1 MPDLH
6 FLVPAVNFLDMVR
19 NICNEYEVKT
29 GLRIKVDCLA
39 IADAIAVD
47 FSDSIVI
54 ARGYTA
60 YMLKR
65 VKPEVTIVE
74 IPMSVYDI
82 LEAAR
87 KARKEFNAK
96 RMAFIVADNEY
107 YETSVIDSDFFPDID
122 GYRYKDEREIIPYL
136 QFFRRQGVDAILCGG
151 CVYDYTREMKYP
163 AVLIGMGEV
172 SVQQAIAE
180 AVRIHNSNLE
190 NLLRARR
197 MESILQNVNQVVI
210 SIDSDGHVT
219 LFNHHAELLF
229 HLSAAAAIGKDIL
242 DICPEIKDVIDDYPD
257 GKQISVRKVSV
268 FARYSPIYISSQVSA
283 AVITMQEVS
292 DIQRIEINIRNQLR
306 TKGFIAQSTFDDVIG
321 NSPCIKKTIA
331 NAKKF
336 SITDFNV
343 LLIGETGTGKE
354 IFAQSIHNMS
364 QRSTGPFVA
373 VNCASLSDSLL
384 ESELF
389 GYVDGAFTGANK
401 KGKRGLFELANNGT
415 IFLDE
420 IGEISTYM
428 QNRLLRVI
436 EAREIM
442 RLGDDSVIP
451 VNIRIIAATNRN
463 LEEMVESGDFRKDLL
478 YRLDVLR
485 LNIPPLRERGKDI
498 VIIFNHFLHDIDSK
512 NSGIAHELDSA
523 AEQLLLQQP
532 WDGNIREIRNICE
545 RLSVLVDHTVVSA
558 EDISSCLG
566 ILPDEDK
573 ESTGDIGFED
583 SIIRRELETAIA
595 RYPSRKAMAEALG
608 MDRTT
613 LYRKLKKY
621 GLL

>member
-1 MPDLH
+1 MPDLL
-6 FLVPAVNFLDMVR
+6 FLVPSEKFIEMVCR
-19 NICNEYEVKT
+19 ICNDYTTRT
-29 GLRIKVDCLA
+29 GIQIKVECLTIAEA
-39 IADAIAVD
+39 ITAD

-54 ARGYTA
+54 ARGYMA

-65 VKPEVTIVE
+65 VKPEASVVE

-87 KARKEFNAK
+87 CARKETGAK
-96 RMAFIVADNEY
+96 RLAFIAADSEDF
-107 YETSVIDSDFFPDID
+107 EASVIDSDFFPDIV
-122 GYRYKDEREIIPYL
+122 GYRYKDEREILPYL
-136 QFFRRQGVDAILCGG
+136 QSARRLGIDAILCGD
-151 CVYDYTREMKYP
+151 CVYEYAKQVNYP

-172 SVQQAIAE
+172 SVQQATAE
-180 AVRIHNSNLE
+180 AIRLYNSNVE
-190 NLLRARR
+190 NLLRVRR
-197 MESILQNVNQVVI
+197 FESVLQNVNQSVI
-210 SIDSDGHVT
+210 STDNLGRVRV
-219 LFNHHAELLF
+219 FNHNAELLF
-229 HLSAAAAIGKDIL
+229 HISASTVMGKDIL
-242 DICPEIKDVIDDYPD
+242 DVCPEIQEVIDVHPD
-257 GKQISVRKVSV
+257 GCQISIRGISV
-268 FARYSPIYISSQVSA
+268 FARYSPIYISSEISA
-283 AVITMQEVS
+283 AVITMQEIS

-306 TKGFIAQSTFDDVIG
+306 TKGFVAQHTFDDILG
-321 NSPCIKKTIA
+321 TSSAIRKTVEF
-331 NAKKF
+331 AKKF

-354 IFAQSIHNMS
+354 VFAQSIHNMS
-364 QRSTGPFVA
+364 SRSSGPFVA

-389 GYVDGAFTGANK
+389 GYVDGAFTGANR

-420 IGEISTYM
+420 IGEISPYM

-463 LEEMVESGDFRKDLL
+463 LERLVETGEFRKDLL

-485 LNIPPLRERGKDI
+485 LNIPPLRFRGKDI
-498 VIIFNHFLHDIDSK
+498 ILIFKRFMHDIDSN
-512 NSGIAHELDSA
+512 NSGRMHTLDSS
-523 AEQLLLQQP
+523 AEKVLLSYN
-532 WDGNIREIRNICE
+532 WDGNIRELRNIY
-545 RLSVLVDHTVVSA
+545 R
-558 EDISSCLG
+558 DICLG
-566 ILPDEDK
+566 KSAITCDDK
-573 ESTGDIGFED
+573 LSFED
-583 SIIRRELETAIA
+583 SIIKKELESALSS
-595 RYPSRKAMAEALG
+595 YSSKKEMAEALG

-621 GLL
+621 GLV

>member
-1 MPDLH
+1 MPDLL
-6 FLVPAVNFLDMVR
+6 FLVPSEKFIEMVCR
-19 NICNEYEVKT
+19 ICNDYTTRT
-29 GLRIKVDCLA
+29 GIQIKVECLTIAEA
-39 IADAIAVD
+39 ITAD

-54 ARGYTA
+54 ARGYMA

-65 VKPEVTIVE
+65 VKPEASVVE

-87 KARKEFNAK
+87 CARKETGAK
-96 RMAFIVADNEY
+96 RLAFIAADSEDF
-107 YETSVIDSDFFPDID
+107 EASVIDSDFFPDIV
-122 GYRYKDEREIIPYL
+122 GYRYKDEREILPYL
-136 QFFRRQGVDAILCGG
+136 QSARRLGIDAILCGD
-151 CVYDYTREMKYP
+151 CVYEYAKQVNYP

-172 SVQQAIAE
+172 SVQQATAE
-180 AVRIHNSNLE
+180 AIRLYNSNVE
-190 NLLRARR
+190 NLLRVRR
-197 MESILQNVNQVVI
+197 FESVLQNVNQSVI
-210 SIDSDGHVT
+210 STDNLGRVRV
-219 LFNHHAELLF
+219 FNHNAELLF
-229 HLSAAAAIGKDIL
+229 HIPASTVMGKDIL
-242 DICPEIKDVIDDYPD
+242 DVCPEIQEVIDVHPD
-257 GKQISVRKVSV
+257 GCQISIRGISV
-268 FARYSPIYISSQVSA
+268 FARYSPIYISSEVSA
-283 AVITMQEVS
+283 AVITMQEIS

-306 TKGFIAQSTFDDVIG
+306 TKGFVAQHTFDDILG
-321 NSPCIKKTIA
+321 TSSAIRKTVEF
-331 NAKKF
+331 AKKF

-354 IFAQSIHNMS
+354 VFAQSIHNMS
-364 QRSTGPFVA
+364 SRSSGPFVA

-389 GYVDGAFTGANK
+389 GYVDGAFTGANR

-420 IGEISTYM
+420 IGEISPYM

-463 LEEMVESGDFRKDLL
+463 LERLVETGEFRKDLL

-485 LNIPPLRERGKDI
+485 LNIPPLRFRGKDI
-498 VIIFNHFLHDIDSK
+498 ILIFKRFMHDIDSN
-512 NSGIAHELDSA
+512 NSGRMHTLDSS
-523 AEQLLLQQP
+523 AEKVLLSYN
-532 WDGNIREIRNICE
+532 WDGNIRELRNICE
-545 RLSVLVDHTVVSA
+545 RLSVIVEHEVINAS
-558 EDISSCLG
+558 DIDICLG
-566 ILPDEDK
+566 KSAITCDDK
-573 ESTGDIGFED
+573 LSFED
-583 SIIRRELETAIA
+583 SIIKKELESALSS
-595 RYPSRKAMAEALG
+595 YSSKKEMAEALG

-621 GLL
+621 GLV